1 MDQSSQNV
9 LYIFRQRATRYAF
22 YGTLIAILAVI
33 AATLLLCTYV
43 YDGITYDNIMRAH
56 RENIAL
62 WMLDAMPFL
71 YAFWGQYASM
81 KMAREAGSMVQTRTR
96 ALRMELER
104 AHYTTQAKTDFFARM
119 SHELRTPI
127 NAIMG
132 MSELLIDA
140 GLDDRHQRNAQVIH
154 ESAEGLLQLIN
165 DVLDFSQIES
175 GRMELDEVEFDIQDT
190 LKSAATLLA
199 RQAEKK
205 GLRLV
210 SLIPPDAPRH
220 VVGDPGR
227 LRQVLLNL
235 LGNAIKYTE
244 EGEVVLTLRNW
255 SRQADDRLY
264 FEVEVA
270 DTGQGIS
277 KADQARLFQ
286 AYQQASTARQR
297 RDSTGLGLSISKELV
312 EAMGGEIGVSSAP
325 GKGSVFHFSL
335 SLEPAR
341 KPEPVQSVQ
350 PMDLRGTRVLLVE
363 TASAARD
370 TLADQLRTLGMQ
382 TEVVE
387 DGEEALSAIDR
398 GLARGTRPDLV
409 LTDIFLARLSGE
421 ELGTRLK
428 SDPHTQDICLSVITA
443 AGARGDAKRFN
454 DIGFSGYL
462 TRPIPPEHLGELLAA
477 ILSTRDLSEEER
489 HRQGLVTRYH
499 VRGEEAPAAPILL
512 VDDSEI
518 ALDISA
524 SMLGRLGWSTE
535 TARSGEEAL
544 AMASR
549 NDYAL
554 VVSDLQLPDLDGDEL
569 VGRIRSLEGRR
580 GQVPIVM
587 LTAGADP
594 EVRQRCLKAGAN
606 DWLTKPVGLD
616 TLRAALERQAPATS
630 SVKETKV
637 PEGGTAEESVTA
649 QVDPRLAGIFLKEM
663 ARRLEA
669 SRVALNADPMDLE
682 SIARNAHALKGSSQ
696 HVGGGHVP
704 TVAHRVEKVAR
715 AGDTARVREYAPLLE
730 KACRQLA
737 HSLKGAN
744 GATTGGQTPNASK
757 T

>member
-1 MDQSSQNV
+1 MEQSSQQV
-9 LYIFRQRATRYAF
+9 FDIFRQKATRYAF
-22 YGTLIAILAVI
+22 YGTLIAILAVV

-43 YDGITYDNIMRAH
+43 YNGINYDNILQAH

-62 WMLDAMPFL
+62 WMLDSMPFL

-96 ALRMELER
+96 ALRNELAR
-104 AHYTTQAKTDFFARM
+104 AQYTTQAKTDFFARM

-165 DVLDFSQIES
+165 DVLDFSRIES
-175 GRMELDEVEFDIQDT
+175 GRMELDEVAFDIQDT
-190 LKSAATLLA
+190 FKSASALLA

-205 GLRLV
+205 GLRMV

-244 EGEVVLTLRNW
+244 EGEIVLALRNW
-255 SRQADDRLY
+255 SQQAGDRLE

-270 DTGQGIS
+270 DTGVGIS

-286 AYQQASTARQR
+286 AYGQAASGRKR

-312 EAMGGEIGVSSAP
+312 EAMGGEIGVSSQP
-325 GKGSVFHFSL
+325 GKGSVFHFTLLLEAARAPEQASETVEL
-335 SLEPAR
+335 S
-341 KPEPVQSVQ
+341 
-350 PMDLRGTRVLLVE
+350 GTRALLVE
-363 TASAARD
+363 TRGVARD
-370 TLADQLRTLGMQ
+370 TLADQMRTLGIQ
-382 TEVVE
+382 TEVVD
-387 DGEEALSAIDR
+387 DGEEALSVIDA
-398 GLARGTRPDLV
+398 ARANGTLPDLV
-409 LTDIFLARLSGE
+409 LTDIFLERLSGE

-428 SDPHTQDICLSVITA
+428 SDPETRDICLCVITA

-462 TRPIPPEHLGELLAA
+462 TRPVPPEHLNELLTAV
-477 ILSTRDLSEEER
+477 LSTRTLSEEER
-489 HRQGLVTRYH
+489 HRQGVVTRYH
-499 VRGEEAPAAPILL
+499 VRDTQASVGHPILL

-524 SMLGRLGWSTE
+524 SMLGRLGWPTE
-535 TARSGEEAL
+535 TARTGEEAV
-544 AMASR
+544 AMAAE
-549 NDYAL
+549 NDYSL
-554 VVSDLQLPDLDGDEL
+554 VVSDLRLPDLDGEEL
-569 VGRIRSLEGRR
+569 IGTIRAMEGGRGR
-580 GQVPIVM
+580 VPIVI
-587 LTAGADP
+587 LTAGAEDS
-594 EVRQRCLKAGAN
+594 VRKRCLTAGAN
-606 DWLTKPVGLD
+606 AWLTKPIGLD
-616 TLRAALERQAPATS
+616 TLRTTLEQHLPSTSVEPAPPGRESGREEMAG
-630 SVKETKV
+630 
-637 PEGGTAEESVTA
+637 PEKPDS
-649 QVDPRLAGIFLKEM
+649 RLVEIFLKEM
-663 ARRLEA
+663 ARRLKA
-669 SRVALNADPMDLE
+669 VRVAVDADPMDLE
-682 SIARNAHALKGSSQ
+682 SVARNAHALKGSSQ

-704 TVAHRVEKVAR
+704 TVAHQVEKVAR
-715 AGDTARVREYAPLLE
+715 NGEVTRVREYAPLLD

-737 HSLKGAN
+737 HRLKGSKR
-744 GATTGGQTPNASK
+744 TTGRGQAA
-757 T
+757 